1 MLLEKDSKIKEASH
15 KKKKKFKKKQKKKKR
30 SIFCLDSGIQ
40 FHLLIF
46 NFKVDARKKDRTYW
60 SCNWQAQGPKFGL
73 ILRTNDCVAFT
84 LYWLRLEIGV
94 PLLCMQWL
102 SCGTIFLVGNQ

>member
-15 KKKKKFKKKQKKKKR
+15 KKKKR
-30 SIFCLDSGIQ
+30 GSIFCLEGGIQ
-40 FHLLIF
+40 FPLFIF
-46 NFKVDARKKDRTYW
+46 NFKVDAQKKDRIYW

-73 ILRTNDCVAFT
+73 NLRTNDCVAFT

-94 PLLCMQWL
+94 PLPCIQMVILWATK
-102 SCGTIFLVGNQ
+102 SG